1 MSRVSIPFGK
11 YKGQSIERIAES
23 DEGLLYLDWLVG
35 QSWLKA
41 ELRRELES
49 YLGQPTIRAEVQK
62 LVEEK
67 S

>member
-1 MSRVSIPFGK
+1 MSKVSIPFGK
-11 YKGQSIERIAES
+11 YKGYSIERIGES

-62 LVEEK
+62 LVEK
-67 S
+67 RS